1 MPRTLPGAQV
11 NGHHS
16 ARTGPVARRRR
27 VIRTG
32 WDRLTRSSP
41 SMAGYLQTAHQG
53 GVTMT
58 LLVTRPRRSLAMYPV
73 PGMPVTSGAP
83 VDVEETAE
91 AFRVELDLPG
101 VGPGDVQIELR
112 DSEIRVAGTFGERRR
127 AGTLRHQGRPTGEF
141 EYVVALPGDVE
152 ADAVTADLDAGV
164 LAIVAPK
171 ASGRQARRIAVHR
184 RPPGAVEGA
193 VVPDERSARWLRS
206 PDDPQTGPGSPAAA
220 RPGSPAAARPDE
232 PAAAAKGPDDPA
244 AAAKG
249 PDNPAAAA
257 KQMKE
262 GQPRSGPAGPSGTGS
277 TGQVARSSLG

>member
-11 NGHHS
+11 SGHHS

-27 VIRTG
+27 VIRAG

-41 SMAGYLQTAHQG
+41 SMAGYLQAAHQG

-73 PGMPVTSGAP
+73 PGMPVANGAP

-220 RPGSPAAARPDE
+220 RPGSPAAARPDD
-232 PAAAAKGPDDPA
+232 PAASKGPDDPA

-277 TGQVARSSLG
+277 TGQVARSSMG